1 MGEPMTATTAGGGF
15 FPSLDAL
22 EVVLW
27 PTLVLAVFVCTA
39 IAGDLVVALAARW
52 RMLHRPARQTGHA
65 LPTARGGGIVVAA
78 ATTCATL
85 LLAWRWPTDRPAIL
99 MGVLVPSLVFAIT
112 GLLADSRQL
121 PALARLAVEV
131 VVAAW
136 ITATLGPI
144 AMIALPGAPPLQLG
158 SLAWP
163 VTMLWIL
170 VVIESLAALDHVD
183 GMVALTGVIGGTVAL
198 VSGWMIGSS
207 VMVLLAAFV
216 AAASGGLLVFN
227 WDPSRIVMG
236 RSGSG
241 FVGTML
247 AAIPLAFRPTD
258 VRSSLLVPM
267 VLCLWPLIVDLL
279 VSMPFR
285 IGGRAAGSGE
295 RAPLLIDRLTRAGAT
310 HAQAVLLCGTL
321 AAAGGLAGVWAC
333 GEPTSA
339 VSAFLPP
346 LAAMIAP
353 ATVVGAVLWLR
364 ARPPAVEA
372 GANEPASTLP

>member
-1 MGEPMTATTAGGGF
+1 MGEPTTATTAGGGF

-52 RMLHRPARQTGHA
+52 RMLHRPERQTGHA

-99 MGVLVPSLVFAIT
+99 MGVLVPSLIVAIT
-112 GLLADSRQL
+112 GLLADSRRL
-121 PALARLAVEV
+121 PTLARLAVEV
-131 VVAAW
+131 AVAAW

-144 AMIALPGAPPLQLG
+144 AMITLPGAPPLPLG
-158 SLAWP
+158 NLAWP

-183 GMVALTGVIGGTVAL
+183 GMVACAGVIGGTVAL
-198 VSGWMIGSS
+198 VGGWMIGSS

-216 AAASGGLLVFN
+216 AAAAGGLLVFN

-241 FVGTML
+241 FVGTLL
-247 AAIPLAFRPTD
+247 AAIPLAFQPAD
-258 VRSSLLVPM
+258 ARSSLLVPM

-285 IGGRAAGSGE
+285 IGGRAAASGE
-295 RAPLLIDRLTRAGAT
+295 RAPLLIDRLTRAGAR
-310 HAQAVLLCGTL
+310 HAQAVLFFGTL
-321 AAAGGLAGVWAC
+321 AAAGGLAGVWAY
-333 GEPTSA
+333 GKPTSA
-339 VSAFLPP
+339 VSVFLPP
-346 LAAMIAP
+346 LAALIAP
-353 ATVVGAVLWLR
+353 ALVAGAVLWLR
-364 ARPPAVEA
+364 ARPRTVEV
-372 GANEPASTLP
+372 GADEPASTLP